1 MTAPLPAL
9 SGVLVREVRAETVI
23 AAPPAVVWR
32 VLTDFA
38 AYPDWNPFILSIEGK
53 PWVGTRLTVD
63 IRPPGRKSMRFRPR
77 VLRVAKDHELRWI
90 GRVLIAGLFDGE
102 HRFTIIPEGDGSRF
116 VQAEV
121 FTGLLVPAVE
131 LTGILR
137 ATHLGFLL
145 MNRALRER
153 AECDWRERSDR
164 QEHEKTEGLRVAT
177 GRKSRSSS
185 TGGASCDGS

>member
-164 QEHEKTEGLRVAT
+164 QEHENTEGLRVAT
-177 GRKSRSSS
+177 GRK
-185 TGGASCDGS
+185 

>member
-1 MTAPLPAL
+1 MTVPLPAH
-9 SGVLVREVRAETVI
+9 SGILVREIRAETI
-23 AAPPAVVWR
+23 IDAPPGVVWR

-38 AYPDWNPFILSIEGK
+38 SYPDWNPFILSIEGK
-53 PWVGTRLTVD
+53 PWVGTRLSVE
-63 IRPPGRKSMRFRPR
+63 IRPPGRKSMRFSPM

-121 FTGLLVPAVE
+121 FTGLLVPVVD
-131 LTGILR
+131 LTGTFR

-153 AECDWRERSDR
+153 AEQFALGKPS
-164 QEHEKTEGLRVAT
+164 
-177 GRKSRSSS
+177 
-185 TGGASCDGS
+185 